1 MAQNPAESAASIKNK
16 LKESREKEEECVRN
30 LKENQLQ
37 LVQAR
42 KEAVDVIYAH
52 QRVVLRLNEEIA
64 QGAEDLVNVQVHYR
78 TEREKMLSGFVGDL
92 LRKIREKEVAENVH
106 VAVPIPDAPKFV
118 VPRHTP
124 TIRCFLPEHLEKP
137 GSYRCTLKIAE
148 CEEFMTLTNQERLE
162 LLFSQHRCFGCF
174 LPVSV
179 AGHNTL
185 PDCPHPRCYL
195 ETITRS
201 SVALGALTRGSCRK
215 KTERRHGPAVTYGA
229 ALTGRIVAISWSA
242 GEERERYLKAHGRAR
257 FKATNERERE
267 RRSFRKTASASESA
281 LKNCTAVKL
290 SNIREIVKLRRRLV
304 NAFQPL
310 RAAKNSRSFM
320 SVSVGQSPGA
330 CDDAIWQ
337 HSTRRLDI

>member
-124 TIRCFLPEHLEKP
+124 TIRCFLPKHLEKP

-148 CEEFMTLTNQERLE
+148 YEEFMTLTNQNRLE

-174 LPVSV
+174 FPVSV
-179 AGHNTL
+179 AGHNTYPIARIL
-185 PDCPHPRCYL
+185 FAIWRPSPDPLWPSEL
-195 ETITRS
+195 LQE
-201 SVALGALTRGSCRK
+201 APAERK
-215 KTERRHGPAVTYGA
+215 LNVDVPFFGGGGPAVTYGA
-229 ALTGRIVAISWSA
+229 ALTGRIV
-242 GEERERYLKAHGRAR
+242 GGKG
-257 FKATNERERE
+257 
-267 RRSFRKTASASESA
+267 
-281 LKNCTAVKL
+281 
-290 SNIREIVKLRRRLV
+290 
-304 NAFQPL
+304 PL
-310 RAAKNSRSFM
+310 NL
-320 SVSVGQSPGA
+320 
-330 CDDAIWQ
+330 C
-337 HSTRRLDI
+337 